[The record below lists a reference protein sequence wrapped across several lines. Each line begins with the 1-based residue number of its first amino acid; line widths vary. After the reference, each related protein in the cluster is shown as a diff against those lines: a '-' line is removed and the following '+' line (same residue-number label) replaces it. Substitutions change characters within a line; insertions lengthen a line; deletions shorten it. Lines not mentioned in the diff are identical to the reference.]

1 MAPGGMNMSVGLDLS
16 SLQKDLKVLDRDLNS
31 KVGQEKI
38 LKIKAVIEMDDP
50 KKELDGYTGQIK
62 KVAREGF
69 EPLYR
74 AIKRLQ
80 KAQEGLKFNVG
91 GVAYDVNSIKEAQ
104 KYMRDLRKEF
114 NAREKNGTM
123 SADWK
128 RQYVDAQAQMS
139 EWVKAT
145 RSVARELGSYGL
157 LDYDKEAGK
166 IKSLRAAYNKELKAI
181 KAEMD
186 SLGDVEPR
194 DLKRREE
201 LLTRQIA
208 LQEKLNATYK
218 RVSPQKQQA
227 VSDLRAERDAI
238 RLKQKQADIQA
249 KINSLEQDR
258 ANARGLD
265 RKIDQIRTERVA
277 VGKLV
282 SAYENL
288 ANKQRKYGGDPTAA
302 QARAAAL
309 RQEHAALKNLE
320 REELN
325 RMKALNQN
333 NSLFNDQGRII
344 GRLRTLASRY
354 VSIFTI
360 GHLANKIIETTG
372 YFEKQQVALEGIVGS
387 ATKAAEIM
395 NQIKAFAP
403 NSPFQ
408 TRQLVDYTKKLAA
421 FSIPADKLFDTTKKL
436 ADLSAGLGV
445 DMERIILAYG
455 QVKAAAVLR
464 GQELRQ
470 FTEAGIPMVDALAKK
485 FSDLNGRLVTTG
497 EVFELISKRQVSFDM
512 VASVLS
518 DMTSEGGKF
527 YRMQEN
533 LMNTIYGQRE
543 KLKDLWTISLNDIGT
558 GIGGTINRV
567 LKLLQSAI
575 KNAKSA
581 ITGLFWGIIVKSAA
595 SAIESTKM
603 LIAQFKALGMAA
615 GSVWSLIAVGV
626 GVGIGVMKKLWDENH
641 RIDKQFEQ
649 IHESFQRQ
657 VRNAIRGLDEL
668 IDKFRSTTQGTKAY
682 QDALDT
688 LSANYSQYVDV
699 TDKYVEQ
706 LLAEKSV
713 YDSLVEAIKKYN
725 EALEKKQKL
734 EQTKATIQTSFDP
747 SSVGELHDFIKMPFF
762 EKKYKM
768 TYESAKGSFNDAMEA
783 ILRDMLQNNRL
794 SFSED
799 KDTRWQENQRVFL
812 ELLPKYMRA
821 EGIGSLT
828 NDINRFGLWNKFAQE
843 ALYDNDSRRVYK
855 EYQKLMRE
863 STGQGTSDFA
873 WMSRI
878 EAVFRDLPTTLSRSL
893 ESATPQEYSR
903 QYNAGW
909 VRAAYNYLKTQSDF
923 SGRVKSDENGNPILD
938 KNGQP
943 QQYAK
948 TEFDALIA
956 GIEREL
962 ANFDEASISNV
973 HNLFDQYHRALS
985 RVDEEGAA
993 MLSHLIKLFDDGT
1006 DEASDRAAAV
1016 RETIFKTWAPN
1027 SSEMKF
1033 ARQYLPTNETY
1044 NTIREKLPQE
1054 HIKRIEDL
1062 SKYGIVVEKSETIP
1076 TKRYKSDP
1084 NRQHSPGDLAEIERL
1099 KMEERVIAKLM
1110 EGVQEGVTITVQ
1122 NADGTPLKA
1131 QMFDIMDREK
1141 NFTGGG
1147 GHNRE
1152 FPEFVNIFKDAY
1164 ALYKRATTEG
1174 GMEAGV
1180 AKVRTD
1186 KTIKEMYGDF
1196 FGSKGSIEA
1205 FKFKIGGKTIA
1216 KIIQDNLITGGIED
1230 GIVNFK
1236 EAATAAANEMI
1247 RYGKA
1252 DEDKRG
1258 HFIREGQRLL
1268 KWVADTFADDSV
1280 AKWLNELS
1288 KATENLTISFEN
1300 MRADQDL
1307 ARNMVANGTLDSSYF
1322 TVKGSK
1328 GAFPGMETLARP
1340 GSDIQRSFISNLLG
1354 EYNQWAAQAKDEN
1367 GVNIATPF
1375 NFVKD
1380 IKDMNLDDIADA
1392 LKQITDESDMNMQAF
1407 RATKEGNIMMNK
1419 LTAALKELDKTVRDE
1434 AAKVSGKAGTGN
1446 RLSDAVHNAKINA
1459 DKAILDNETIQ
1470 KIAATLNMSPD
1481 QVAASMRV
1489 DAAKGSADDILK
1501 AFLESNNYETMFKA
1515 FRQPI
1520 DFSKIEGQ
1528 LDKLI
1533 AKLPEIERMEV
1544 QRRYDVM
1551 KGEADVFNAKHGDF
1565 APFFAGLDNYRTADS
1580 RAQKVWNK
1588 YATDSKATQLGATF
1602 NADKNAWDIPETV
1615 TDPEALAYLNELNRS
1630 LDDVGKNGIKLS
1642 AVFKQQAL
1650 DSVKKFASTAQNTLN
1665 SMSDVVK
1672 NLVASVQAFVK
1683 AFNKAYDVM
1692 NDGENP
1698 KWMQDTEAFLGD
1710 FAENFE
1716 AMIAPMSAVIALII
1730 AITVAITVCKDVATP
1745 LLIVMAAVVA
1755 ASAILAAIIA
1765 AFQQHDRKLEH
1776 SIEGLK
1782 EDIESFD
1789 RAITNLQA
1797 AAERSVGF
1805 EKLRKNIAATGK
1817 EIEKATA
1824 YAEMARLEEEKK
1836 NTDES
1841 KVKEY
1846 KQSYQE
1852 AMDSFLN
1859 GMREVRD
1866 ELVSSTEDWANAMG
1880 SAIRSAFQNGENAAR
1895 AFRDTVKTMIG
1906 DVIENMLEMAILQ
1919 PLIENAL
1926 ENWTNSDYLRQKYT
1940 KEWTEKDENG
1950 NVINRKE
1957 FDQDN
1962 YLKELL
1968 QNISDPDKA
1977 ENFYQSMLMIGDTL
1991 IDTVNGMPSVL
2002 QDFYKHNSELGTLS
2016 GGIESVT
2023 EDTARRIEALENS
2036 QLGEIFA
2043 IRTILEQY
2051 LSNSGGFG
2059 DSTMASVQAAVV
2071 SIASDTSV
2079 ICRIMQ
2085 SFENQLNELRT
2096 SPARPLHVTM
2106 V

>member
-16 SLQKDLKVLDRDLNS
+16 ALQKDLKVLDRDLNS

-50 KKELDGYTGQIK
+50 KKELDEYTGQIK

-123 SADWK
+123 TADWK

-145 RSVARELGSYGL
+145 RSVTRELGSYGL

-181 KAEMD
+181 KAEMA

-201 LLTRQIA
+201 LLTSQIA
-208 LQEKLNATYK
+208 LQEKLNANYK

-227 VSDLRAERDAI
+227 VSDLRSERDAI

-258 ANARGLD
+258 ANARSLD

-497 EVFELISKRQVSFDM
+497 EVFELISKRQVPFEM

-543 KLKDLWTISLNDIGT
+543 KLKDLWTLSLNDIGT

-668 IDKFRSTTQGTKAY
+668 IEKFRSTTQGTKAY

-747 SSVGELHDFIKMPFF
+747 SSVGELHDFIEMPFNF

-828 NDINRFGLWNKFAQE
+828 NDINKFGLWNKFAQE

-948 TEFDALIA
+948 TEFDALIS
-956 GIEREL
+956 GMEREL

-973 HNLFDQYHRALS
+973 HNLFDQYHKALS
-985 RVDEEGAA
+985 RVDKEGAA

-1044 NTIREKLPQE
+1044 NTTREKLPQE

-1062 SKYGIVVEKSETIP
+1062 AKYGIIVEKSETIP

-1110 EGVQEGVTITVQ
+1110 EGVQDGVTITVQ
-1122 NADGTPLKA
+1122 NADGTPLQA
-1131 QMFDIMDREK
+1131 QLFDIMDREK

-1152 FPEFVNIFKDAY
+1152 FPDFYNILKNAY
-1164 ALYKRATTEG
+1164 ELYKKALQQGGVKNGINEVRTNAKIQEVYGGLFGGEG
-1174 GMEAGV
+1174 G
-1180 AKVRTD
+1180 TD
-1186 KTIKEMYGDF
+1186 FD
-1196 FGSKGSIEA
+1196 S
-1205 FKFKIGGKTIA
+1205 KIGNKTLGEILVGSGREH
-1216 KIIQDNLITGGIED
+1216 LIKGGLED
-1230 GIVNFK
+1230 GIVNFR
-1236 EAATAAANEMI
+1236 EAGQALADELEAF
-1247 RYGKA
+1247 GKA
-1252 DEDKRG
+1252 NKQTHG
-1258 HFIREGQRLL
+1258 SYIRMAEQIR
-1268 KWVADTFADDSV
+1268 KWVDETFTKDEIQ
-1280 AKWLNELS
+1280 KWLES
-1288 KATENLTISFEN
+1288 FERSVQNLTIDFEN
-1300 MRADQDL
+1300 MHNNIDLGRA
-1307 ARNMVANGTLDSSYF
+1307 MIANGTIGSFADITGIARPDLTRPQSQEQRENIGQLIAKYNEWAKE
-1322 TVKGSK
+1322 TVGEKGEKAPVFELGDMKNIKDVRDQIAYLNEQMEMNK
-1328 GAFPGMETLARP
+1328 GAFKALP
-1340 GSDIQRSFISNLLG
+1340 QG
-1354 EYNQWAAQAKDEN
+1354 EILTKAL
-1367 GVNIATPF
+1367 IT
-1375 NFVKD
+1375 
-1380 IKDMNLDDIADA
+1380 A
-1392 LKQITDESDMNMQAF
+1392 LKD
-1407 RATKEGNIMMNK
+1407 
-1419 LTAALKELDKTVRDE
+1419 LDKTMRTEIAGINGRQFTGNGLNDAIANSLIDRNSSINSLVQ
-1434 AAKVSGKAGTGN
+1434 KMKAEILHNGSVGTGDYKQFAESVKKGVDDVFKN
-1446 RLSDAVHNAKINA
+1446 FEKQLGKSLKRYPNGTVYDIAQYDIEAVK
-1459 DKAILDNETIQ
+1459 K
-1470 KIAATLNMSPD
+1470 KY
-1481 QVAASMRV
+1481 
-1489 DAAKGSADDILK
+1489 DAAKGKLNLSPTMQGEMDQMWFQLEKQMKEFNASIGTGMIGYMRDFFHPEKEAERRWKLLDDEEK
-1501 AFLESNNYETMFKA
+1501 
-1515 FRQPI
+1515 
-1520 DFSKIEGQ
+1520 G
-1528 LDKLI
+1528 LDKRKKELEKIPADERTEEIWAELADVGTRLI
-1533 AKLPEIERMEV
+1533 QVISEKTEMGENGENIIPEIRNKGYENMMKDLGDW
-1544 QRRYDVM
+1544 QGKLDKTKAAADALFGTIKSMTSALSKFYDM
-1551 KGEADVFNAKHGDF
+1551 
-1565 APFFAGLDNYRTADS
+1565 
-1580 RAQKVWNK
+1580 
-1588 YATDSKATQLGATF
+1588 
-1602 NADKNAWDIPETV
+1602 
-1615 TDPEALAYLNELNRS
+1615 
-1630 LDDVGKNGIKLS
+1630 
-1642 AVFKQQAL
+1642 
-1650 DSVKKFASTAQNTLN
+1650 
-1665 SMSDVVK
+1665 
-1672 NLVASVQAFVK
+1672 
-1683 AFNKAYDVM
+1683 M

-1698 KWMQDTEAFLGD
+1698 EWMQDMDGFMEDFMGD
-1710 FAENFE
+1710 FE
-1716 AMIAPMSAVIALII
+1716 ALVAPIVAVMGLII
-1730 AITVAITVCKDVATP
+1730 ALTVAVAVLGTTAGAVFGA
-1745 LLIVMAAVVA
+1745 LIAA
-1755 ASAILAAIIA
+1755 AAIA
-1765 AFQQHDRKLEH
+1765 AAIFAIFQMHDRRLERQIEKLKDEVEELDAAMQH
-1776 SIEGLK
+1776 
-1782 EDIESFD
+1782 
-1789 RAITNLQA
+1789 LQSMA
-1797 AAERSVGF
+1797 NRTVGF
-1805 EKLRKNIAATGK
+1805 EKLRNEIAATGK
-1817 EIEKATA
+1817 ELEKAA
-1824 YAEMARLEEEKK
+1824 LYEEMANKEKKKK
-1836 NTDES
+1836 NTDND
-1841 KVKEY
+1841 KVREY
-1846 KQSYQE
+1846 ERSQQE
-1852 AMDSFLN
+1852 ALDAFEE
-1859 GMREVRD
+1859 GVRQMRD
-1866 ELVSSTEDWANAMG
+1866 TLVKSTDDWASQMG
-1880 SAIRSAFQNGENAAR
+1880 SAIRQAFQNGENAAR

-1906 DVIENMLEMAILQ
+1906 DVIENMLQMAILE
-1919 PLIENAL
+1919 PLIESAI
-1926 ENWTNSDYLRQKYT
+1926 EAWTNSDYLKQKYT
-1940 KEWTEKDENG
+1940 KTIKGDDG
-1950 NVINRKE
+1950 ITRKE

-1968 QNISDPDKA
+1968 QNIGDPDKA

-2051 LSNSGGFG
+2051 LGNSGGFG

-2079 ICRIMQ
+2079 ISRIMQ

-2096 SPARPLHVTM
+2096 GPSRPLHVTM

>member
-16 SLQKDLKVLDRDLNS
+16 ALQKDLKVLDRDLNS

-50 KKELDGYTGQIK
+50 KKELDEYTGQIK

-123 SADWK
+123 TADWK

-145 RSVARELGSYGL
+145 RSVTRELGSYGL

-181 KAEMD
+181 KAEMA

-258 ANARGLD
+258 ANARSLD

-497 EVFELISKRQVSFDM
+497 EVFELISKRQVPFEM

-543 KLKDLWTISLNDIGT
+543 KLKDLWTLSLNDIGT

-747 SSVGELHDFIKMPFF
+747 SSVGELHDFIEMPFNF

-828 NDINRFGLWNKFAQE
+828 NDINKFGLWNKFAQE

-956 GIEREL
+956 GMEREL

-973 HNLFDQYHRALS
+973 HNLFDQYHKALS

-1044 NTIREKLPQE
+1044 NTTREKLPQE

-1062 SKYGIVVEKSETIP
+1062 AKYGIIVEKSETIP

-1084 NRQHSPGDLAEIERL
+1084 NRQHSPGDIAEIERL

-1110 EGVQEGVTITVQ
+1110 EGVQDGVTITVQ
-1122 NADGTPLKA
+1122 NADGTPLQA
-1131 QMFDIMDREK
+1131 QLFDIMDREK

-1152 FPEFVNIFKDAY
+1152 FPDFFNIFKNAY
-1164 ALYKRATTEG
+1164 ELYKTATQQG
-1174 GMEAGV
+1174 GMERGV
-1180 AKVRTD
+1180 AEMRTNQ
-1186 KTIKEMYGDF
+1186 TVQSQYGDM
-1196 FGSKGSIEA
+1196 FGSPGAVAAFGFRVGDKSIA
-1205 FKFKIGGKTIA
+1205 D
-1216 KIIQDNLITGGIED
+1216 IIQENLIHGGLED
-1230 GIVNFK
+1230 GIVDFRK
-1236 EAATAAANEMI
+1236 AAQATADELKAYGRINEKERSAYVRMGEQI
-1247 RYGKA
+1247 
-1252 DEDKRG
+1252 
-1258 HFIREGQRLL
+1258 Q
-1268 KWVADTFADDSV
+1268 KWVTETFTKDAV
-1280 AKWLNELS
+1280 KEWMEELE
-1288 KATENLTISFEN
+1288 KGI
-1300 MRADQDL
+1300 QDL
-1307 ARNMVANGTLDSSYF
+1307 TTNFNERQADINLYRQLIANGTEPML
-1322 TVKGSK
+1322 
-1328 GAFPGMETLARP
+1328 GMSVPNVT
-1340 GSDIQRSFISNLLG
+1340 D
-1354 EYNQWAAQAKDEN
+1354 AKDATTPN
-1367 GVNIATPF
+1367 STVIRSYIGQMVNDFNSSLRSLANESGIEYTPYQLGDL
-1375 NFVKD
+1375 KSLSG
-1380 IKDMNLDDIADA
+1380 ISEA
-1392 LKQITDESDMNMQAF
+1392 LKSLTDPNEMNNKAF
-1407 RATKEGNIMMNK
+1407 TATKEGEIVMKK
-1419 LTAALKELDKTVRDE
+1419 LTDALKDLDKTVRE
-1434 AAKVSGKAGTGN
+1434 EMAKVSGRAATGN
-1446 RLSDAVHNAKINA
+1446 RLNDAIFNAGVSAK
-1459 DKAILDNETIQ
+1459 KAVLDNETIQ
-1470 KIAATLNMSPD
+1470 KIAAALNISPD

-1520 DFSKIEGQ
+1520 DFGGLKEK
-1528 LDKLI
+1528 LDELI
-1533 AKLPEIERMEV
+1533 AALPELEKTEIER
-1544 QRRYDVM
+1544 RYAVM
-1551 KGEADVFNAKHGDF
+1551 QGEADVFNAKHGDF

-1580 RAQKVWNK
+1580 RAQEVWNK
-1588 YATDSKATQLGATF
+1588 YATDSKATELGSTF
-1602 NADKNAWDIPETV
+1602 NEDANAWSLEGI

-1630 LDDVGKNGIKLS
+1630 LDEVGKNGIKLS
-1642 AVFKQQAL
+1642 AIFKKQAL
-1650 DSVKKFASTAQNTLN
+1650 DSVKEFASTAKNTLD

-1716 AMIAPMSAVIALII
+1716 ALIAPMAAVIALII
-1730 AITVAITVCKDVATP
+1730 AITVAITVCEAVATP

-1755 ASAILAAIIA
+1755 AAAILAAIIA
-1765 AFQQHDRKLEH
+1765 AFQQHDRNLEH
-1776 SIEGLK
+1776 SIEDLK
-1782 EDIESFD
+1782 EDVEAFD
-1789 RAITNLQA
+1789 RANTNLQA

-1817 EIEKATA
+1817 ELEKATA
-1824 YAEMARLEEEKK
+1824 YAEMARLEKDKK
-1836 NTDES
+1836 NTDDD

-1846 KQSYQE
+1846 EQSAQE
-1852 AMDSFLN
+1852 SLDEFLN
-1859 GMREVRD
+1859 NLRDVRD
-1866 ELVSSTEDWANAMG
+1866 ELANATEDWADQMG

-1895 AFRDTVKTMIG
+1895 AFRNTVKTMIG
-1906 DVIENMLEMAILQ
+1906 DVIENMLQMAILE
-1919 PLIENAL
+1919 PLIESAL

-1950 NVINRKE
+1950 NTIKRSS

-1968 QNISDPDKA
+1968 QNIGDPDKA

-2051 LSNSGGFG
+2051 LGNSGGFG

-2079 ICRIMQ
+2079 ISRIMQ

-2096 SPARPLHVTM
+2096 GPSRPLHVTM